1 MKDSKALSPRKR
13 EDLSKQIKELII
25 KQACVELSP
34 SNIDKVVLKGKKL
47 HKLNFLEA
55 QAMAEVI
62 NELKPDVAYVDA
74 SDVKAER
81 YGEQIKKMLSFDTEV
96 VSEHKADQK
105 YLVVSA
111 ASILAKVRRDHR
123 IKQIQQRFGDI
134 GTGYPHDPKTR
145 EFIKTYLKNHID
157 LPKFVRKSWKTI
169 KRLKEELENSS
180 IDNYFTYT

>member
-1 MKDSKALSPRKR
+1 MGPLVITGILITRDQLTALKTLGVKDSKALSPRKR

-34 SNIDKVVLKGKKL
+34 LNIDRVVLKGKKL

-81 YGEQIKKMLSFDTEV
+81 
-96 VSEHKADQK
+96 
-105 YLVVSA
+105 
-111 ASILAKVRRDHR
+111 
-123 IKQIQQRFGDI
+123 
-134 GTGYPHDPKTR
+134 
-145 EFIKTYLKNHID
+145 
-157 LPKFVRKSWKTI
+157 
-169 KRLKEELENSS
+169 
-180 IDNYFTYT
+180 

>member
-1 MKDSKALSPRKR
+1 MKDSKTLSPRKR

-81 YGEQIKKMLSFDTEV
+81 YGEQIKKMLSFNIEV

-105 YLVVSA
+105 YPVVSA
-111 ASILAKVRRDHR
+111 ASILAKVQRDHR
-123 IKQIQQRFGDI
+123 IKQIQQKFGDI
-134 GTGYPHDPKTR
+134 GTGYPHDPRTR
-145 EFIKTYLKNHID
+145 NFLKTYLKNHSD
-157 LPKFVRKSWKTI
+157 LPKFVRKSWKTV